1 MGFIPFFFVLKIG
14 NMISQRQL
22 FLQHVGQTSDFPLQL
37 EIERAD
43 GIYMYDNKGKSYID
57 LISGVSVSNV
67 GHLHPEVV
75 KAVKDQVEKYMHLM
89 VYGEYIQTPQ
99 VEFANKLTSLLPEN
113 LNSVYFVNSGSEAIE
128 GALKLAKRY
137 TGRSEI
143 ISFKNAYH
151 GSTHGALS
159 VMGNEEFKNSFR
171 PLLPDVN
178 FLNFNSYED
187 LNLITEK
194 TACVLVE
201 PVQGEA
207 GIRLPKDNYLTK
219 LRKRCSEL
227 GALLIFDEIQ
237 TGFGRTGNLF
247 AFEEYNIVPDIMT
260 IAKGMGGGMPIGAF
274 VSSNKIMSRFKT
286 NPILGHITTFG
297 GHPVSCAA
305 ACASLD
311 VLFNEKIIDNVKS
324 KGDLFRKYL
333 NHSEIKEIRGIGL
346 FMAVE
351 LRDFNQ
357 VKKVIDIAIDKGL
370 VTDWFLFHDSAFR
383 IAPPLIITEE
393 QIKQACDILN
403 ESIEESVK

>member
-1 MGFIPFFFVLKIG
+1 
-14 NMISQRQL
+14 MISQRQL
-22 FLQHVGQTSDFPLQL
+22 FLEHVGQTSDFPLQL
-37 EIERAD
+37 EIERAQ
-43 GIYMYDNKGKSYID
+43 GIYMFDRNNKSYID
-57 LISGVSVSNV
+57 LISGVSVSNL
-67 GHLHPEVV
+67 GHVHPEVV
-75 KAVKDQVEKYMHLM
+75 KAIKTQAEKYMHLM

-99 VEFANKLTSLLPEN
+99 VEFAEKLTSLLPEK

-137 TGRSEI
+137 TGRSEM

-171 PLLPDVN
+171 PLLPNVN
-178 FLNFNSYED
+178 FINFNSIDD
-187 LNLITEK
+187 LKLISEK
-194 TACVLVE
+194 TACVLIE
-201 PVQGEA
+201 PIQGEA
-207 GIRLPKDNYLTK
+207 GIRLPQNDYLK
-219 LRKRCSEL
+219 ELRKKCDET
-227 GALLIFDEIQ
+227 GTLLIFDEIQ
-237 TGFGRTGNLF
+237 IGFGRTGSLF
-247 AFEEYNIVPDIMT
+247 AFQEYDVVPDIFT

-274 VSSNKIMSRFKT
+274 VSSNDIMSSFKT

-311 VLFNEKIIDNVKS
+311 VLLNENIIEKVKS
-324 KGDLFRKYL
+324 KGELFKKYL
-333 NHSEIKEIRGIGL
+333 NHPEIKEIRGIGL

-351 LRDFNQ
+351 LRDFNH
-357 VKKVIDIAIDKGL
+357 VKKVIDIAVEKGL

-393 QIKQACDILN
+393 QIKEACGILI
-403 ESIEESVK
+403 ESIEESVKSVRL

>member
-1 MGFIPFFFVLKIG
+1 
-14 NMISQRQL
+14 MISQRQL

-37 EIERAD
+37 EIERAE
-43 GIYMYDNKGKSYID
+43 GIYMFDRNEKSYID

-67 GHLHPEVV
+67 GHLHPKVV
-75 KAVKDQVEKYMHLM
+75 KAIKGQLEKYMHLM

-99 VEFANKLTSLLPEN
+99 VEFAKKLTNLLPEN

-143 ISFKNAYH
+143 IAFKNAYH

-178 FLNFNSYED
+178 FLKFNSYED
-187 LNLITEK
+187 LNLISEK

-207 GIRLPKDNYLTK
+207 GIRLPEENYLRK
-219 LRKRCSEL
+219 LREKCHKV

-237 TGFGRTGNLF
+237 TGFGRTGKLF
-247 AFEEYNIVPDIMT
+247 AFEEYNVVPDIMT

-274 VSSNKIMSRFKT
+274 VSSNKIMSSFKI

-311 VLFNEKIIDNVKS
+311 VLINERIIGNVKS

-333 NHSEIKEIRGIGL
+333 NHSEIKEIRGLGL

-351 LRDFNQ
+351 LNDFNQ
-357 VKKVIDIAIDKGL
+357 VKKVIDIGIEKGL

-383 IAPPLIITEE
+383 IAPPLIITKD

-403 ESIEESVK
+403 ESIEESLK

>member
-1 MGFIPFFFVLKIG
+1 
-14 NMISQRQL
+14 MISQRQL

-37 EIERAD
+37 EIDRAE
-43 GIYMYDNKGKSYID
+43 GIYMFDRDGKSYID
-57 LISGVSVSNV
+57 LISGVSVSNL
-67 GHLHPEVV
+67 GHLHPQVV
-75 KAVKDQVEKYMHLM
+75 QAVKEQSGKYMHLM
-89 VYGEYIQTPQ
+89 VYGEYIQSPQ
-99 VEFANKLTSLLPEN
+99 VEYARLLSDFLPEK

-143 ISFKNAYH
+143 VAFNNAYH

-159 VMGNEEFKNSFR
+159 VMGNEEFKNAFR
-171 PLLPDVN
+171 PLLPQVK
-178 FLNFNSYED
+178 FIQFNKEKE
-187 LNLITEK
+187 LELITER

-201 PVQGEA
+201 TVQGEA
-207 GIRLPKDNYLTK
+207 GIRVPQDNYLQK
-219 LRKRCSEL
+219 LRKRCDQV
-227 GALLIFDEIQ
+227 GTLLILDEIQ

-247 AFEEYNIVPDIMT
+247 GFQEFNVEPDIFT

-274 VSSNKIMSRFKT
+274 VSSNEIMSSFKT

-305 ACASLD
+305 ALASLKVLTSQNIIAD
-311 VLFNEKIIDNVKS
+311 VKR
-324 KGDLFRKYL
+324 KGELFRKKL

-351 LRDFNQ
+351 LTNFDQ
-357 VKKVIDIAIDKGL
+357 VKKVIDIAVEKGL

-383 IAPPLIITEE
+383 IAPPLIITDQEIE
-393 QIKQACDILN
+393 KACEILN
-403 ESIEESVK
+403 ESIELSIK

>member
-1 MGFIPFFFVLKIG
+1 
-14 NMISQRQL
+14 MISQRQL

-37 EIERAD
+37 EIERAE
-43 GIYMYDNKGKSYID
+43 GIYMFDSNNKSYID
-57 LISGVSVSNV
+57 LISGVSVSNI
-67 GHLHPEVV
+67 GHVHPKVV
-75 KAVKDQVEKYMHLM
+75 KAVQDQAEKYMHLM
-89 VYGEYIQTPQ
+89 VYGEYIQSPQ
-99 VEFANKLTSLLPEN
+99 VEFAQKLSDLIPDK
-113 LNSVYFVNSGSEAIE
+113 LNSTYFVNSGSEAIE

-171 PLLPDVN
+171 PLLPGVK
-178 FLNFNSYED
+178 FIRFNVED
-187 LNLITEK
+187 DLEHITDK

-207 GIRLPKDNYLTK
+207 GIRVPENDYLKK
-219 LRKRCSEL
+219 LRARCDEV

-237 TGFGRTGNLF
+237 TGFGRIGKLF
-247 AFEEYNIVPDIMT
+247 AMMEYNVVPDIMT

-274 VSSNKIMSRFKT
+274 VSSNEIMSSFKI

-305 ACASLD
+305 ANASLD
-311 VLFNEKIIDNVKS
+311 VLVNENIIEDVNR
-324 KGDLFRKYL
+324 KGELFKKYL
-333 NHSEIKEIRGIGL
+333 NHPAIKEIRGLGL

-351 LRDFNQ
+351 LEDFNQ
-357 VKKVIDIAIDKGL
+357 VKKVIDKAISKGL

-383 IAPPLIITEE
+383 IAPPLIISDN
-393 QIKQACDILN
+393 QIIDACNILN
-403 ESIEESVK
+403 ESIDELLK

>member
-1 MGFIPFFFVLKIG
+1 
-14 NMISQRQL
+14 MISQRQL

-37 EIERAD
+37 KIERAN

-75 KAVKDQVEKYMHLM
+75 KAVKNQVEKYMHLM

-171 PLLPDVN
+171 PLLPDIN

-194 TACVLVE
+194 TACVIVE

-219 LRKRCSEL
+219 LRERCSAV

-311 VLFNEKIIDNVKS
+311 VLINEKIIDNVKS
-324 KGDLFRKYL
+324 KGNLFRKYL

-351 LRDFNQ
+351 LHDFNQ

-370 VTDWFLFHDSAFR
+370 VMDWFLFHDSAFR
-383 IAPPLIITEE
+383 IAPPLIITED